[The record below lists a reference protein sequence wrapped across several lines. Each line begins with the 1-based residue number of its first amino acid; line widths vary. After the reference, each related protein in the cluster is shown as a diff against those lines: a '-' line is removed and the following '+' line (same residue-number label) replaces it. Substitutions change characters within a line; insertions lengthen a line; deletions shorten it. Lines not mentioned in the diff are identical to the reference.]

1 MGTIHFF
8 SEDVDFSP
16 EHPRKKATW
25 IKSILALEKVELG
38 ELNFIF
44 CSDRFLLQLN
54 KQYLHHNT
62 YTDIITFDN
71 ANSPKQIAGD
81 IYISIERVLDNAK
94 RFKVSALDELD
105 RVIIHGVLHLMGYND
120 KKPQEKAQMRKKEEA
135 CLSLRE

>member
-1 MGTIHFF
+1 MGAIRFF

-16 EHPRKKATW
+16 EHPRKKAAW
-25 IKSILALEKVELG
+25 IKSILALEKVKLG

-71 ANSPKQIAGD
+71 ANSQKQIEGD
-81 IYISIERVLDNAK
+81 IYISIERVLENAK
-94 RFKVSALDELD
+94 RFKVSSVDELD
-105 RVIIHGVLHLMGYND
+105 RVLIHGVLHLVGYKD
-120 KKPQEKAQMRKKEEA
+120 KKPREKAQMRKKEEA

>member
-1 MGTIHFF
+1 MGAIRFF

-16 EHPRKKATW
+16 EHPRKKAAW
-25 IKSILALEKVELG
+25 IKSILTLEKVELG

-81 IYISIERVLDNAK
+81 IYISIERVFDNAM
-94 RFKVSALDELD
+94 RFKVSTVDELD
-105 RVIIHGVLHLMGYND
+105 RVIIHGVLHLIGYND
-120 KKPQEKAQMRKKEEA
+120 KKPQERAQMRKKEEA
-135 CLSLRE
+135 CLSLRK

>member
-1 MGTIHFF
+1 MGTIRFF
-8 SEDVDFSP
+8 SEDVDFRP
-16 EHPRKKATW
+16 EHPRKKAAW
-25 IKSILALEKVELG
+25 IKSILALEKVEFG

-81 IYISIERVLDNAK
+81 IYISIERVFDNAM
-94 RFKVSALDELD
+94 RFKVSNVDELD
-105 RVIIHGVLHLMGYND
+105 RVIIHGVLHLIGYND
-120 KKPQEKAQMRKKEEA
+120 KKPQERAQMRKKEEA
-135 CLSLRE
+135 CLSLRK